1 MLQIHH
7 TNTNQRRTLV
17 SIFFCQ
23 NLEHCEY
30 NQFIVLISLVV
41 QFRVLNF
48 QDFEM
53 KDSLFNK
60 GQIFEVWNKTQ
71 PPNSH
76 QNFFRK
82 YDDSVT
88 GLQPLT
94 SS

>member
-7 TNTNQRRTLV
+7 ANTNQRRTLV

-48 QDFEM
+48 QDFEN
-53 KDSLFNK
+53 KYSLFNTVK
-60 GQIFEVWNKTQ
+60 FLKFGTKLNLQTHIRIF
-71 PPNSH
+71 
-76 QNFFRK
+76 F
-82 YDDSVT
+82 
-88 GLQPLT
+88 
-94 SS
+94 